1 MQYYTS
7 INKYKEFLI
16 RGVSVKLDD
25 FTIGQVFVTKSFTL
39 SKEEIKRFAQEFDP
53 QYMHLDEEKAQQ
65 GRFNGII
72 ASGIHTLAISFKLWI
87 EEGNYG
93 DDVIAGTQMNNIK
106 FIKPVYP
113 DDELHTVVE
122 VIDKKTKKNET
133 GILTVLLSTFN
144 NKEEKVFEGYL
155 SALIKR

>member
-1 MQYYTS
+1 M
-7 INKYKEFLI
+7 
-16 RGVSVKLDD
+16 KLDE
-25 FTIGQVFVTKSFTL
+25 FTIGQVFTTKSFKLT
-39 SKEEIKRFAQEFDP
+39 KEDIMRFAGEFDP
-53 QYMHLDEEKAQQ
+53 QYMHLDEEQANQ

-87 EEGNYG
+87 EEGMYG
-93 DDVIAGTQMNNIK
+93 DDVIAGTGMNNIK

-113 DDELHTVVE
+113 GDELHIIIE
-122 VIDKKTKKNET
+122 VLDKKATKNET

-144 NKEEKVFEGYL
+144 DKEEKVFEGEL